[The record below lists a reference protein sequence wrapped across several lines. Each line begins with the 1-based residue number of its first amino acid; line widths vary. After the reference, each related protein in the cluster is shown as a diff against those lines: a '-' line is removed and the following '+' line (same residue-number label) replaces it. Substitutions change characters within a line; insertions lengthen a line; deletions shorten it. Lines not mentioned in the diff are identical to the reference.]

1 MKYGVYTCIF
11 ALFLFVST
19 LPQMVRPTFAEEP
32 TITLEGSRPK
42 GGNLSWHE
50 PAPPDMII
58 PNIHM
63 NFETQNPAEFKQ
75 LLEDQ
80 QNPASP
86 NFNKEYTPQELH
98 ARFGE
103 SESQFNEVKNWLLQQ
118 HFVIVDE
125 TYGRASDFIAFS
137 GTIAQIEAAF
147 HVRIVWDKA
156 TGRYADVDAPQIPAR
171 FNGLIRGLVG
181 IYNTGGGQM
190 LLQRSGQS
198 T

>member
-11 ALFLFVST
+11 ALFLFVLT
-19 LPQMVRPTFAEEP
+19 LSQMITPAFAEEP

-80 QNPASP
+80 QNSASP

-147 HVRIVWDKA
+147 HVRIVWDNA

-171 FNGLIRGLVG
+171 FDGLIRGLVG